1 MVCKRVEGVDRE
13 ESIDFHRKFEVEA
26 KVDETVGTLAAKKNA
41 SKRKRLPMVSTQQCT
56 LKW

>member
-13 ESIDFHRKFEVEA
+13 ESIDFYWKFEVEA
-26 KVDETVGTLAAKKNA
+26 KADETVGTLTAKKDA